1 MKSDNDL
8 ISASLSRDEDL
19 ELLLAL
25 VRIEVYCGFMYPMEL
40 ERMF

>member
-8 ISASLSRDEDL
+8 ISASLSRDADL
-19 ELLLAL
+19 ELLLVL
-25 VRIEVYCGFMYPMEL
+25 VRMEAYCGFMYPMEP